1 MYYSVYNFFDLQ
13 ITSSNLELQK
23 IERELRDELASMYS
37 SFQFDAQ
44 QNKTREIKIISICI
58 LHSWPYKIS
67 NTPYIISFFT
77 AKNLIYNLEHT
88 KLII

>member
-37 SFQFDAQ
+37 SFQFDPQ
-44 QNKTREIKIISICI
+44 QNKTREIKII
-58 LHSWPYKIS
+58 
-67 NTPYIISFFT
+67 
-77 AKNLIYNLEHT
+77 
-88 KLII
+88 